1 MPIRLFIAAAAGLAL
16 FAGMRP
22 AYPPAASGAAAD
34 STAYALVWSDEF
46 NNNGTP
52 DPAKWDYE
60 RGFIRNREPQWYRP
74 ENAWCKDG
82 MLVIEARKE
91 KYRNPQ
97 YDAASKDWRLNRE
110 YAEYTSACL
119 ITKGKYEFR
128 YGKVVM
134 RAKIDVRQGMWPAFW
149 MLGSNRGPVYWPACG
164 EVDIMEFYR
173 GNLLA
178 NLAWEGNKGA
188 AWSERKWPVAQW
200 GGERWAADFHEWV
213 LEWDQNKMVI
223 SVDGQVLNTTDLAN
237 TVNHKEGNNPFRE
250 NFYLLLNLALGQNGE
265 EIPDAH
271 IPARMLVDYVRV
283 YQQPGA

>member
-1 MPIRLFIAAAAGLAL
+1 MPIRFFIAAAAGLVL
-16 FAGMRP
+16 FAGARP
-22 AYPPAASGAAAD
+22 AYSPAASGAVAD
-34 STAYALVWSDEF
+34 STAYTLVWSDEF

-134 RAKIDVRQGMWPAFW
+134 RAKIDIRQGMWPAFW

-223 SVDGQVLNTTDLAN
+223 SVDGQVLNTTNLAN
-237 TVNHKEGNNPFRE
+237 TVNHKQGNNPFHD